1 MNSSEVTKL
10 TREKQFLAAVER
22 GDLEYVKFIES
33 NGVDVNCTRDDSGVK
48 EDAVWIAIDKG
59 YEEIAIHLID
69 NEKYNLNFCSIFG
82 KTHLMLASQKAMIK
96 VMEKLCLRGVDIYAQ
111 DSLGNLASM
120 YACGSGVV
128 EALKFYIDRGY
139 LDIFKYKN
147 NNGET
152 HLMWACKNG
161 IQNGGNGVA
170 SYILSLNLENVFAK
184 NKNGSNAF
192 NIAFANDAY
201 VILDELARFGID
213 KFEIYNPFVNVETVG
228 CAKVFVKYGF
238 DVNDINHDHETVL
251 FRLNK
256 VNKELQ
262 EYYMSL
268 SNVDVNKKNSRGDT
282 AVTYLLSFGDIYWG
296 RKLTRDLIEKKGA
309 NILIKGASGKT
320 AAQIVKENDIRNGWI
335 FSRSTIYRYLKKVE
349 KQQKRRLRY

>member
-1 MNSSEVTKL
+1 MNSSEVTKI

-22 GDLEYVKFIES
+22 GDFEYVKFLES
-33 NGVDVNCTRDDSGVK
+33 NGADISCTRDDNGVK

-69 NEKYNLNFCSIFG
+69 NEKYDVNFCSIFG

-96 VMEKLCLRGVDIYAQ
+96 VMEKLYSRGVDIYAQ

-120 YACGSGVV
+120 HACISGTV
-128 EALKFYIDRGY
+128 EALKFYIDRGH

-161 IQNGGNGVA
+161 IKNGGNDVA

-184 NKNGSNAF
+184 NKSGSNAF
-192 NIAFANDAY
+192 KLAFANDAY
-201 VILDELARFGID
+201 VILDELARYGIE
-213 KFEIYNPFVNVETVG
+213 KFEIYNPFVNVESVG

-238 DVNDINHDHETVL
+238 DVNDINNNHETVL
-251 FRLNK
+251 FRIRDVTN
-256 VNKELQ
+256 ELQ

-268 SNVDVNKKNSRGDT
+268 NNVDVNKKNSRGDT
-282 AVTYLLSFGDIYWG
+282 VITYLLGSGDIYWG
-296 RKLTRDLIEKKGA
+296 RKLTKELIEKKGA
-309 NILIKGASGKT
+309 NVLIKGARGKT
-320 AAQIVKENDIRNGWI
+320 AAQLVREYDITNGWI
-335 FSRSTIYRYLKKVE
+335 FSFSTMYRYLKKVE
-349 KQQKRRLRY
+349 KQQKRKIN